1 MNRRK
6 KINDTLKAK
15 AKKRNAKLHK
25 SNKPKYI
32 SKAEQA
38 KLDKAMDKEIE
49 IQAAVF
55 RRLLAHL
62 DNRKDVQNIEL
73 MNLAGFCRNCFSKW
87 TVAEAEKLG
96 VEVDIETAREQVYGM
111 PYSEWKEKHQLPATE
126 EQLAKFNE
134 LNPKK

>member
-1 MNRRK
+1 
-6 KINDTLKAK
+6 
-15 AKKRNAKLHK
+15 
-25 SNKPKYI
+25 
-32 SKAEQA
+32 
-38 KLDKAMDKEIE
+38 MDKDIE

-96 VEVDIETAREQVYGM
+96 VDVDIDRAREQVYGM
-111 PYSEWKEKHQLPATE
+111 PYSEWKVKHQLPATE
-126 EQLAKFNE
+126 EQMAKFNE